1 MKRLPTLAKECSLGD
16 LDMIDIEQLFA
27 RRLPLFMFGFFCFVF
42 ALRLTKGKPV
52 LITPLGRF
60 GALLAASAPAL
71 AVLIWRLFTEI
82 FVAENLTASW
92 GQFLSVLFIILVNV
106 AVAAIAILPK
116 RLWLL
121 NVTASSVF
129 DCLAEALQRNECEYT
144 AKRTTGSRMKHY
156 QQGVITIKGSH
167 RDSSIE
173 VTAAPF
179 GQVWIKVKR
188 KRYFVHFDQ
197 VFADF
202 KSLLAEKRCDNSS
215 AISVTAFFIAISLM
229 VAVFI

>member
-1 MKRLPTLAKECSLGD
+1 MERLPTLAKECSLGG
-16 LDMIDIEQLFA
+16 LDMIDIEQLFV
-27 RRLPLFMFGFFCFVF
+27 RRLPLLIFGLFCFVF

-82 FVAENLTASW
+82 FVAENLTKSL
-92 GQFLSVLFIILVNV
+92 GQFLSVLFMILVNL

-129 DCLAEALQRNECEYT
+129 DCLTEALRRNECEYT
-144 AKRTTGSRMKHY
+144 AKRTTDSRIKPY

-167 RDSSIE
+167 CDSSIE
-173 VTAAPF
+173 VMAAPL
-179 GQVWIKVKR
+179 GQVWMKVKR
-188 KRYFVHFDQ
+188 RRCFVHFDQ

-202 KSLLAEKRCDNSS
+202 KSLLAETKCDNGSMVS
-215 AISVTAFFIAISLM
+215 FIAFFVAISLTL
-229 VAVFI
+229 AAFI